1 MSLRTR
7 TVAAVRRRLP
17 ELDDEAA
24 WRGALAGAASLFAL
38 LVAIAV
44 LVPLRDQ
51 LDTGSLALVLL
62 LPPLIA
68 TNGGRA
74 LSLILALVSALTFNF
89 LFTQPYYSFRI
100 DSSASIAAFLIYTLI
115 AVVLANYVGGFRSA
129 SAAAKRRARSMELLQ
144 SLAIDL
150 IRCDDLRPALRRT
163 LSDFSKGLGLR
174 GAALRVTVRGQ
185 EFDERVGADAA
196 ATALLEQVMR
206 PSDGAERVT
215 LRSDGGVLALPIS
228 DSGFSFGFLAVDTGH
243 RRADG
248 ETVAVLE
255 SFCGILGLALGRARL
270 EHEGV
275 MLQAL
280 KETDRLRSALLQ
292 SVSHDLRTP
301 LTAITAS
308 ASALRESVPE
318 HERDALLG
326 GIEQE
331 ARRLVR
337 LVDNMLDLSRIEAGA
352 LHPRLTLM
360 PVDELLYAAVDD
372 ATAALD
378 GQFVDVDGA
387 PDLPAVNVDETMIRQ
402 VLVNLLENASRAD
415 PDDAIGLY
423 ATSAG
428 TTLRITVVDHGPG
441 VPEAE
446 RRRIFE
452 PYYRLRKS
460 RDGRTGTGLGLA
472 ISRGY
477 VEAHGGK
484 LRVEPTPGGGATFVV
499 ELPIAA

>member
-1 MSLRTR
+1 MP
-7 TVAAVRRRLP
+7 RRRHCSSRYEP
-17 ELDDEAA
+17 VGRREL
-24 WRGALAGAASLFAL
+24 
-38 LVAIAV
+38 
-44 LVPLRDQ
+44 
-51 LDTGSLALVLL
+51 
-62 LPPLIA
+62 
-68 TNGGRA
+68 
-74 LSLILALVSALTFNF
+74 
-89 LFTQPYYSFRI
+89 
-100 DSSASIAAFLIYTLI
+100 
-115 AVVLANYVGGFRSA
+115 
-129 SAAAKRRARSMELLQ
+129 
-144 SLAIDL
+144 
-150 IRCDDLRPALRRT
+150 
-163 LSDFSKGLGLR
+163 
-174 GAALRVTVRGQ
+174 
-185 EFDERVGADAA
+185 
-196 ATALLEQVMR
+196 
-206 PSDGAERVT
+206 VT
-215 LRSDGGVLALPIS
+215 LRGDDGVLALPIS
-228 DSGFSFGFLAVDTGH
+228 DSGVSFGFLAVDTGH
-243 RRADG
+243 RRAEG

-255 SFCGILGLALGRARL
+255 SFCSILGLALGRERL

-318 HERDALLG
+318 HERDALLA
-326 GIEQE
+326 GIEHE

-352 LHPRLTLM
+352 LHPRRTLM

-372 ATAALD
+372 AAAALD

-387 PDLPAVNVDETMIRQ
+387 ADLPPVNVDETMIRQ

-423 ATSAG
+423 ASNSG
-428 TTLRITVVDHGPG
+428 RTLRISVVDHGPG

-452 PYYRLRKS
+452 PYYRLRKNHDH
-460 RDGRTGTGLGLA
+460 RAGTGLGLA

-477 VEAHGGK
+477 VQAHGGT
-484 LRVEPTPGGGATFVV
+484 LSVEPTAGGGATFVV
-499 ELPIAA
+499 DLPTEG

>member
-1 MSLRTR
+1 
-7 TVAAVRRRLP
+7 
-17 ELDDEAA
+17 
-24 WRGALAGAASLFAL
+24 
-38 LVAIAV
+38 
-44 LVPLRDQ
+44 
-51 LDTGSLALVLL
+51 
-62 LPPLIA
+62 
-68 TNGGRA
+68 
-74 LSLILALVSALTFNF
+74 
-89 LFTQPYYSFRI
+89 
-100 DSSASIAAFLIYTLI
+100 
-115 AVVLANYVGGFRSA
+115 VLANYVGGFRSA
-129 SAAAKRRARSMELLQ
+129 SAAAKRRAGSMELLQ
-144 SLAIDL
+144 ALAIDL

-163 LSDFSKGLGLR
+163 LADLGKALGLR
-174 GAALRVTVRGQ
+174 GASLRVTVRDR
-185 EFDERVGADAA
+185 EVDERIGGDDAA
-196 ATALLEQVMR
+196 TTLLEQIMA
-206 PSDGAERVT
+206 PSDGAELVT
-215 LRSDGGVLALPIS
+215 LRSEGGVQALPIS
-228 DSGFSFGFLAVDTGH
+228 DSGVAFGYLAVDTGH

-248 ETVAVLE
+248 ETAAVLE
-255 SFCGILGLALGRARL
+255 SFCSILGLALGRERL

-326 GIEQE
+326 GIEHE

-352 LHPRLTLM
+352 LHPRRTLM

-372 ATAALD
+372 AAAALE

-387 PDLPAVNVDETMIRQ
+387 TELPPVNVDETMIRQ

-415 PDDAIGLY
+415 PDDTIGLY
-423 ATSAG
+423 ASSAG

-460 RDGRTGTGLGLA
+460 HDRRTGTGLGLA

-484 LRVEPTPGGGATFVV
+484 LGVEPTPGGGATFVV